1 MKILRFSI
9 RFFFI
14 FLITSALYGI
24 IESPF
29 KDSLFFSG
37 EWWHIFSNY
46 DSLSNN
52 FFDKRMAYVDSSG
65 YLHLLAIRERSTQG
79 TRFYSAGIKSSRKKS
94 FGIYRIEVIGRI
106 NNLLNT
112 CFAPFL
118 YDWDMGIYEID
129 IEFSKWGNPLHLGG
143 NYSVHSW
150 RPKHIR
156 KGITFKPFNDYKI
169 QDPVVSIH
177 YIYLYPDSIKF
188 KSSIPVYVLPESLQK
203 TIKNQQEIIISKW
216 KITDKN
222 FIPQHRG
229 LYPEVYL
236 WWPVKKNTGPDTVEI
251 IVKKFEYIPFKDN

>member
-79 TRFYSAGIKSSRKKS
+79 TPFYSAGIKSSRKKS

-112 CFAPFL
+112 ALLHFFTT
-118 YDWDMGIYEID
+118 GI
-129 IEFSKWGNPLHLGG
+129 WG
-143 NYSVHSW
+143 YM
-150 RPKHIR
+150 R
-156 KGITFKPFNDYKI
+156 
-169 QDPVVSIH
+169 
-177 YIYLYPDSIKF
+177 
-188 KSSIPVYVLPESLQK
+188 
-203 TIKNQQEIIISKW
+203 
-216 KITDKN
+216 
-222 FIPQHRG
+222 
-229 LYPEVYL
+229 
-236 WWPVKKNTGPDTVEI
+236 
-251 IVKKFEYIPFKDN
+251 